1 MTHGGAASP
10 TLKLTNG
17 DKTMHLRNYPKAIAA
32 QQTQLDELRRDIR
45 QVRELITANE
55 LSIDKVVIFDETL
68 KNEGQRKIRRAELIQ
83 GEPDLLAL
91 LARLSE
97 LDDQRAVGEIELNR
111 LINQLAIAKLE
122 KRQTIAQMETEARL
136 AS

>member
-1 MTHGGAASP
+1 
-10 TLKLTNG
+10 
-17 DKTMHLRNYPKAIAA
+17 MHLRNYPKAIAA
-32 QQTQLDELRRDIR
+32 QQTQLDELRREIR

-55 LSIDKVVIFDETL
+55 LSIDKVVIFDEAL

-91 LARLSE
+91 LARLAE
-97 LDDQRAVGEIELNR
+97 LDDQRALGEIELNR

-122 KRQTIAQMETEARL
+122 KRQTIVQMETEARL